1 LERLYRVRTPEMV
14 DFSFPV
20 AGLGSRFLAY
30 MVDVFMILATGATVL
45 FLLAFATL
53 FASALSPLLGSAFFA
68 VAIFTFFFLQ
78 WGYFVFFE
86 ALRDGRTPGKRLLGL
101 RTIGER
107 GVRITLAQ
115 STIRNLFRALDGLPS
130 WQFGPGAYFLG
141 VLSHA
146 ASGMGQR
153 LGDRVAGT
161 VVVREEQ
168 RSVPKRIGFPE
179 AKYNSF
185 LEDPAIAT
193 RIARA
198 IRADEREVL
207 LELLLR
213 RDELEITTRTELFE
227 KIARHLEQRLD
238 LPKERFLSDEKLV
251 MNVAQAIVE
260 TERRRLAIFAPST
273 PVEDTPVLEKKA

>member
-1 LERLYRVRTPEMV
+1 MERLYRVRTPEMV

-30 MVDVFMILATGATVL
+30 MVDAFVILATGATL
-45 FLLAFATL
+45 IFLLSIMAAFVAAVNP
-53 FASALSPLLGSAFFA
+53 FLGSAFFA
-68 VAIFTFFFLQ
+68 IAIFTFFFLQ
-78 WGYFVFFE
+78 WGYFVLFE

-146 ASGMGQR
+146 TSGLGQR

-161 VVVREEQ
+161 VVVREE
-168 RSVPKRIGFPE
+168 RRGVPKRIGFPE

-185 LEDPAIAT
+185 LEDPAIAG
-193 RIARA
+193 RIARS

-238 LPKERFLSDEKLV
+238 LPRERFLSDEKLV
-251 MNVAQAIVE
+251 MNVTQAIVE
-260 TERRRLAIFAPST
+260 SERRRLDMFGGPAPAA
-273 PVEDTPVLEKKA
+273 PVLDAAS